1 MLFDSEA
8 CNPSGDLTIVLCPV
22 QRARKLNCAVA
33 FDVALEFK
41 GPACLHTGGEAAAPR
56 RSVDVTDVIRA
67 NSMTSGANS
76 LSADVLAFLTAT
88 VYYSVVPRTPILAQ
102 CIALHCLWRRAP

>member
-67 NSMTSGANS
+67 NSMTS
-76 LSADVLAFLTAT
+76 ADVLAFLTAT